1 MKVLLHNQ
9 RISAE
14 IYFLLLCIIRFLKE
28 KLKIE
33 KIIIEEQNRKK
44 KDFAIK
50 AQQARDQTAKQAGLK
65 AKFKIVLAE

>member
-1 MKVLLHNQ
+1 M
-9 RISAE
+9 
-14 IYFLLLCIIRFLKE
+14 KE